1 MEVMEEEVEIWES
14 KDWSSSHD
22 DCDGNGINFDD
33 QDDEDV
39 EAIDGASSCSC
50 SIFQQEEEDG
60 K

>member
-1 MEVMEEEVEIWES
+1 MEVMEEEIRVWES

-39 EAIDGASSCSC
+39 EEIDGRQQLLLLYL
-50 SIFQQEEEDG
+50 SI
-60 K
+60 